1 MFEILA
7 SILLISP
14 LCLPLW
20 LLLIATGR
28 AVTGRWVW
36 INIWGKIEEE
46 TLDSPRQGSDS
57 PGRGVWGRLDRRD
70 AEGGHLS
77 LTLG

>member
-28 AVTGRWVW
+28 AVTGRWIW
-36 INIWGKIEEE
+36 INIWGNTEEE
-46 TLDSPRQGSDS
+46 TLDSPRQRNDS
-57 PGRGVWGRLDRRD
+57 LDRGGRGGEATEMQR
-70 AEGGHLS
+70 EG
-77 LTLG
+77 T